1 MLNKLKLSAWL
12 RSAYTG
18 ENKYTALQ
26 KLQYKR
32 GTSDHL
38 EHDANPE
45 YWDILLGD
53 IKRQPEAWRGK
64 YALDFACG
72 KGRNIHN
79 LWSLS
84 KYFAGIDGCDIS
96 AANIEACTKRFGNT
110 PGRFVTTNGLNS
122 QPLETSRYDF
132 VMSTIALQHI
142 PVYDIRRSIIS
153 DILRVMKP
161 NAVFSFQMGC
171 GTTLDN
177 PNGGLLSTY
186 FENNYEAS
194 GTNSIHDVQIVDP
207 NDLVSDLHDI
217 GFVDVTYEIRPS
229 FSDKIHENWIYVKCR
244 KQ

>member
-1 MLNKLKLSAWL
+1 MMNKLKLAAWF
-12 RSAYTG
+12 RSAITG

-26 KLQYKR
+26 KLQYR
-32 GTSDHL
+32 GGTSDHQ
-38 EHDANPE
+38 EHNDNTE

-53 IKRQPEAWRGK
+53 IKRQPEAWLGK
-64 YALDFACG
+64 SALDFACG
-72 KGRNIHN
+72 KGRNIEN

-84 KYFAGIDGCDIS
+84 EHFASIDGCDIS
-96 AANIEACTKRFGNT
+96 ATNIEACKKRFT
-110 PGRFVTTNGLNS
+110 DTAGRFVTTNGLNVT
-122 QPLETSRYDF
+122 PLETSSYDF

-177 PNGGLLSTY
+177 PNGGLLSAY

-194 GTNSIHDVQIVDP
+194 GTNSIHDVQIIDP
-207 NDLVSDLHDI
+207 GDLVSDLQNI

-229 FSDKIHENWIYVKCR
+229 FSDKIHENWIYIKCR